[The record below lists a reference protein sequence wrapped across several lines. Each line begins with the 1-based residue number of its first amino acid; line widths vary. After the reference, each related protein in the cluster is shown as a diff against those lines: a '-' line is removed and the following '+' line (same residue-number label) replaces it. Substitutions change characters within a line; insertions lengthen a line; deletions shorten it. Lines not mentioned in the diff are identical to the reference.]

1 MPAAVSSSQK
11 STTVRSQALAV
22 AAYRA
27 AFGVLSRVAPR
38 TAERRAARLFFR
50 PRGSRVARP
59 PRVEGLG
66 AAPFDVRHDGGT
78 LAAWSFGQ
86 GPAVL
91 LVHGWEGHAGQ
102 LAAFVAP
109 LVASGHRVVAFD
121 LPAHG
126 GSSGEETDL
135 FRAAAAVRA
144 VAASVGGARAVIGHS
159 FGGAATAI
167 AIGAGLA
174 AERAVLLASSSEGT
188 LFARRAAQLL
198 GLSGARATGMLMEI
212 GAIAGRPLDQ
222 ARVALH
228 VAAAHAPALLLHD
241 PADAEVPFHQA
252 EEIAAA
258 WPGAR
263 LEAVTGVGH
272 RRILRSPEVVRRAVE
287 FVGPARAP

>member
-1 MPAAVSSSQK
+1 MPATAPTPQK
-11 STTVRSQALAV
+11 STTVRSQVLAL

-50 PRGSRVARP
+50 PRGRRVARP
-59 PRVEGLG
+59 PRVEGLAS
-66 AAPFDVRHDGGT
+66 AAFSVRHDGGT

-109 LVASGHRVVAFD
+109 LVASGHRVIAFD

-135 FRAAAAVRA
+135 FRSAAAIRA
-144 VAASVGGARAVIGHS
+144 VAEVVGGVRAVIGHS
-159 FGGAATAI
+159 FGGAATSI
-167 AIGAGLA
+167 AIGAGLPS
-174 AERAVLLASSSEGT
+174 ERAVLLASSSEGT
-188 LFARRAAQLL
+188 LFARRAAELL
-198 GLSGARATGMLMEI
+198 GLSGARATGMIMEI
-212 GAIAGRPLDQ
+212 GAIAGRPLEQ

-228 VAAAHAPALLLHD
+228 VAAARTPALLLHD
-241 PADAEVPFHQA
+241 PADAEVPIQQA

-263 LEAVTGVGH
+263 LETVSGVGH
-272 RRILRSPEVVRRAVE
+272 RRILRSPEIVRRAVE
-287 FVGPARAP
+287 FVGRPG